1 MTVYNS
7 TENLLQK
14 IVNSGFLFVFVFI
27 GHFFFQ
33 QIPIKNVSHKRSPTL
48 I

>member
-14 IVNSGFLFVFVFI
+14 IVNSGVLFVFI

-33 QIPIKNVSHKRSPTL
+33 QIPIKNVSHKRSLTL

>member
-14 IVNSGFLFVFVFI
+14 IVNSGVLFVFI
-27 GHFFFQ
+27 GHFFFN
-33 QIPIKNVSHKRSPTL
+33 KYRLKMFHTKDL
-48 I
+48 

>member
-27 GHFFFQ
+27 GHFFFN
-33 QIPIKNVSHKRSPTL
+33 KYRLKMFPTKDL
-48 I
+48 RH

>member
-14 IVNSGFLFVFVFI
+14 IVKSGFLFVFVFI
-27 GHFFFQ
+27 GHFFK
-33 QIPIKNVSHKRSPTL
+33 QIPIKNVSHKRSLTL